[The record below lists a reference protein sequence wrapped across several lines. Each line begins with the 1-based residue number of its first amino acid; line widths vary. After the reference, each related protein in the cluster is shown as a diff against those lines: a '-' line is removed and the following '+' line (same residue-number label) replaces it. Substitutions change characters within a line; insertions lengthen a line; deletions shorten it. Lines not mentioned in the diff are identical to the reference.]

1 MSRSRILVATL
12 VVAILAACGGPT
24 TPPPPPDP
32 TVTTVSPT
40 VAPRGDAITI
50 TGEDFGTTQGTLT
63 IGGTPATITT
73 WTDTQIDAT
82 IAEATPDGWQDVALT
97 TPDGSDTFA
106 PFFVGVEY
114 TGVAADLQAFL
125 DGLEKGTAVLLQ
137 AETYDLSADPDGLIL
152 DNHGL
157 FGRGATQTTLLT
169 PVGTGM
175 VVLADFGEEL
185 TIADI
190 AMEGDN
196 IGFYHGTV
204 AGLLGTLGADALDAG
219 TLTPASLDDVM
230 VERTLALPA
239 PSVMPDVS
247 SMAVPSQ
254 GAFGVDA
261 AHSLE
266 MSSVPSPS
274 LRAITITAF
283 AETPTVPTGSSRHR
297 EAPAITLQD
306 VQYSEVAGGSFG
318 VPMMV
323 LPAID
328 LTLRDTTLELDN
340 SVAYLFS
347 ARDVTLD
354 GANVSAGMAYL
365 LSYYGTLSV
374 FDSVVESA
382 SDAFLGAETGL
393 AVHASTVRALDG
405 SIEIVGAVGAL
416 MGGSGAPTGGL
427 IEIDGSTI
435 DALDGDFADAT
446 NNGGLAIVTQF
457 APIFLTDNTRIR
469 AHDGAEIVT
478 LESAIGEGD
487 ITLSGNADVRMGVFK
502 ADDAVN
508 FRPAALQ
515 IVTTGG
521 PSLPDTITLN
531 GTTIA
536 VTNALL
542 VVAGSGQSGIVNAT
556 GSNLTAGDG
565 DDNGVIQ
572 IATGTP
578 GWMELDGNSFESDFV
593 IAVSASD
600 LDGHSANLSNNTFT
614 ADGDGSSQVLIQ
626 SIGGSGT
633 LSGNTLSA
641 TDPGDDTASTVVVM
655 CGGVDP
661 LTDTCTIDGNAFTS
675 TGNGASAVLFAT
687 ANLGLGFTSNQV
699 TTETTLLTQVND
711 TQATFASNDIALG
724 AASWVITGNAG
735 TELIFDSNV
744 VTYDSVPS
752 YAFGL
757 SGIGTATVTG
767 NAFTDLGTPGAN
779 AVALAFATTT
789 DPIAVS
795 ASGNTFSNFSR
806 ALYAGDAAAP
816 AHGIDATIQN
826 NVFDFTIDAAPKVA
840 DLFNVKDVIDARFN
854 QWGANTVLATVESY
868 VTKSGDT
875 AVQGGDIDLDPIT
888 AP

>member
-1 MSRSRILVATL
+1 MSRSRTL
-12 VVAILAACGGPT
+12 VAILTMATLTAITLTACGGPT

-40 VAPRGDAITI
+40 IAPRGDTITI

-63 IGGTPATITT
+63 IGNTPATITT
-73 WTDTQIDAT
+73 WSDTQVEAT
-82 IAEATPDGWQDVALT
+82 IAPGTPDGWQEVQLT
-97 TPDGSDTFA
+97 TPDGTDSFT
-106 PFFVGVEY
+106 PFFVGVEF
-114 TGVAADLQAFL
+114 TGVANDLQAFL
-125 DGLEKGTAVLLQ
+125 DGLDQGTAVLLQ
-137 AETYDLSADPDGLIL
+137 AQTYDLSASPDGLIL

-157 FGRGATQTTLLT
+157 YGRGATQTTLLT
-169 PVGTGM
+169 PTGTGM

-185 TIADI
+185 TIADM
-190 AMEGDN
+190 AMAGDN

-204 AGLLGTLGADALDAG
+204 AGLLGTLDAG
-219 TLTPASLDDVM
+219 ALAPASLDDIM
-230 VERTLALPA
+230 IERMLTLPA
-239 PSVMPDVS
+239 TAAMPDLS
-247 SMAVPSQ
+247 SLAAPSQ
-254 GAFGVDA
+254 GALDVDA
-261 AHSLE
+261 AASLGALGI
-266 MSSVPSPS
+266 PSTALESLTIDAFTETPS
-274 LRAITITAF
+274 LAVVPADVT
-283 AETPTVPTGSSRHR
+283 TPK
-297 EAPAITLQD
+297 ITLQG
-306 VQYSEVAGGSFG
+306 VTYSEVAGGFFG
-318 VPMMV
+318 IPMMV

-328 LTLRDTTLELDN
+328 LVLDDTTLELDN

-354 GANVSAGMAYL
+354 GATVSAGMAYL
-365 LSYYGTLSV
+365 LSFAGALSIV
-374 FDSVVESA
+374 DSVVESA
-382 SDAFLGAETGL
+382 SDASLGAETGL
-393 AVHASTVRALDG
+393 TVHASTVRALDG
-405 SIEIVGAVGAL
+405 SIEIVGAAGAL
-416 MGGSGAPTGGL
+416 MGGSGTPTGGP

-435 DALDGDFADAT
+435 EALDGDLADAT
-446 NNGGLAIVTQF
+446 TNGVLEIVTQY
-457 APIFLTDNTRIR
+457 APIVLTDNVRIR
-469 AHDGAEIVT
+469 AHDSAAIVT

-487 ITLSGNADVRMGVFK
+487 ITFSDNADVRVGVFK

-515 IVTTGG
+515 ILTTGG

-536 VTNALL
+536 ATNALL
-542 VVAGSGQSGIVNAT
+542 VVAGTGGQSGIVNAS
-556 GSNLTAGDG
+556 GSSLTAGDG

-572 IATGTP
+572 ITAGTS
-578 GWMELDGNSFESDFV
+578 GWLELDGNAFESDSV
-593 IAVSASD
+593 IVISAPD
-600 LDGHSANLSNNTFT
+600 LDGHSANLSNNAFT
-614 ADGDGSSQVLIQ
+614 ADGDGASQLMIQ

-633 LSGNTLSA
+633 LSGNSLSA

-661 LTDTCTIDGNAFTS
+661 LTDTCTIDGNAFTA

-711 TQATFASNDIALG
+711 TEATFASNDIALG

-744 VTYDSVPS
+744 VTYDSVPG

-757 SGIGTATVTG
+757 SGIGTSTVTG
-767 NAFTDLGTPGAN
+767 NSFTDLGTPGAN
-779 AVALAFATTT
+779 AVAFGFATTT

-806 ALYAGDAAAP
+806 ALYAADAAAP
-816 AHGIDATIQN
+816 ADGIDATIQN

-840 DLFNVKDVIDARFN
+840 ELNNVKDVIDARFN
-854 QWGANTVLATVESY
+854 QWGANTDLATVQGY
-868 VTKSGDT
+868 VTYSGDT
-875 AVQGGDIDLDPIT
+875 NVQGGDIDLDPIT